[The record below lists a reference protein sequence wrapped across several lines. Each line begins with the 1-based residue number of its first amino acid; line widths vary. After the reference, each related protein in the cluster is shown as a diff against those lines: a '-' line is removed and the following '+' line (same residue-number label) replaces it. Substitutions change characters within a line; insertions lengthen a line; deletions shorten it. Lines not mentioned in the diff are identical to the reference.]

1 MKVAVHLKVAVKPE
15 LPQLPEP
22 QPGSLIRS
30 YLRQNPKSHILSEL
44 KPLEKPSKQ
53 KVRLFQK
60 KEEPVAPKL
69 TIVKDEEKK
78 DEVP

>member
-1 MKVAVHLKVAVKPE
+1 MRVAVHLKVAVKPE
-15 LPQLPEP
+15 LPKLPEP

-30 YLRQNPKSHILSEL
+30 YLRQNPKSLIMSEL

-78 DEVP
+78 DEIP